1 MESLDRNLTILMG
14 SVPLIL
20 YSFMYTIFQLQDY
33 SLLLGIIGLF
43 IVLPVAMYLSR
54 KIDWYSL
61 SSNSYINKE

>member
-14 SVPLIL
+14 SVLLIL